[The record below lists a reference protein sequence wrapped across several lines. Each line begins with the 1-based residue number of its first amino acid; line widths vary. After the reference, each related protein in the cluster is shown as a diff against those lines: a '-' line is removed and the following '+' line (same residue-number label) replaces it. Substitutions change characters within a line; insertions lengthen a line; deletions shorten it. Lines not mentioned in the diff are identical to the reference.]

1 MDKFPFTKDEW
12 GEIGDISYDMVNEVY
27 NDDNVSPELFSKF
40 VTIINKLENKYGKHP
55 LLLETLADHT
65 HDPEERKKLYAEALD
80 IAITNGL
87 PTISI
92 RISFA
97 EVFIEYFQDNSMA
110 IQILEPADKEIEQHD
125 DELEVNNY
133 YRLKRKLTIKACT
146 NSQ

>member
-27 NDDNVSPELFSKF
+27 KDDNVSPELFSKF

-92 RISFA
+92 RNTFA
-97 EVFIEYFQDNSMA
+97 TLLIEEFEDHSMA
-110 IQILEPADKEIEQHD
+110 LQILQAGDEEIKKHD
-125 DELEVNNY
+125 DEYNIEQY
-133 YRLKRKLTIKACT
+133 FKLKRKLTIQAC
-146 NSQ
+146 N